1 MVTGPAWCSSTNVR
15 NCSLPSRFLV
25 RPDGLSVRTARTES
39 PKPTDYCLLLN
50 LRLLHN
56 TPRVLDDTPRV
67 LNDTP
72 RVLYDNPRLLNDN
85 PRLLIN
91 KRPLFASEKIIFYPP
106 FLPSPLSNADVQRV
120 RGTGGKVIVPH
131 ITLTFFCSI
140 PPF

>member
-39 PKPTDYCLLLN
+39 PKPTDSCLLLN

-56 TPRVLDDTPRV
+56 TPRVLNDTPRV
-67 LNDTP
+67 LKDTP
-72 RVLYDNPRLLNDN
+72 RVLKDTPSVLYDNPRLLNDN

-91 KRPLFASEKIIFYPP
+91 KRPLFALEKAYFC
-106 FLPSPLSNADVQRV
+106 DV
-120 RGTGGKVIVPH
+120 
-131 ITLTFFCSI
+131 S
-140 PPF
+140 